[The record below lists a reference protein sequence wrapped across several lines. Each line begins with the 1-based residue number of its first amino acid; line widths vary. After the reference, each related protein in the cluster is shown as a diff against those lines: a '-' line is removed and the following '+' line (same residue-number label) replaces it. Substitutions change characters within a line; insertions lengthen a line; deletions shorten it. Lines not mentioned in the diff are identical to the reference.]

1 MESAPWMVPPGTTQ
15 SMEVIPPLSAS
26 DDARTWVAHGGVPE
40 SPKYWA
46 QVELPDMFLSNLFQP
61 SEEGALRDDALTDFS
76 GSATTGSD
84 TGESPEAFQEFMLGH
99 TSDPSSPAQDTSDVP
114 PVLSS
119 PPDEVPAFK
128 ATASLDGMFGS
139 WAAPGAAPAPAPA
152 MPDAPPAPTVSM
164 DHLFAPI
171 FSLSGNGAPLFAPP
185 PRTEAGAP
193 PAQPSAPAPAPAP
206 APASETAST
215 ASTST
220 PVASNADLPAL
231 GLLQMPTGS
240 NANAHSAL
248 ARIREYAK
256 HVDTDAAPADRS
268 VPRVPTTQRSSAA
281 TTAESSAATSP
292 AMDGSAWSK
301 KVAHNAIERRYRSNI
316 NDRIAGLRDVVPA
329 LREMRPRDGT
339 RRRRRNK
346 AEKEE
351 LVDGVAAATKMSKA
365 TVLSKATEYIC
376 YLKSREVQLDRQVSA
391 LQMLV
396 RSLEGGDELLA
407 AWNAE
412 LERVD
417 RLHPPAEAAGLAAP
431 AGTASP
437 VDDEDEDDDEDEED
451 DTSVGTR
458 RKMPR
463 YLLGAFFGFSV
474 VNRAAPWTA
483 NEPPAL
489 APSHT
494 RVLNAGHQLL
504 KRAGA
509 TASAPHTYDD
519 VPMVHLVAELLRT
532 LALVALV
539 GVLAYAAV
547 VRVHRAAKHRRLK
560 RAERLQEVCALPT
573 LLQTPLEQACAA
585 SPEPLDEARARYAE
599 LSRALPAFDVRVP
612 FVRVV
617 HQGLVACALA
627 RVPLL
632 DRAVAWAIRHS
643 SDPMVQRLEKHVCLQ
658 RLTLELALGRAVQP
672 SNLQRLL
679 TLATWQKHLL
689 AAPHTHEERVLLA
702 LGYASLAPHSLLRT
716 WLAYQGAQ
724 LWNEARAVHV
734 DAGAARAPDRRA
746 AHAVLG
752 DVLRLPLDIA
762 CTYAQSLPAART
774 GELMSAT
781 EADAHD
787 TWVCAAPLRNVLDA
801 MRNEELLAFWTALL
815 ASLMRGDDHARD
827 TPTAALRPHVLD
839 VVADRA
845 SRLGLRQRLATIAH
859 ARPVHNVL
867 AAEQLAVAMATLELV
882 SGRLSQAQ
890 QCARA
895 LAARPLR
902 SNAAHALVALVL
914 HMPPKQVA
922 PTGPVDALA
931 SVVLHW
937 LQLQRAHAMSQAPP
951 AEHAEAVAKLQALAS
966 QCIWE
971 VVSPTPTRRPVVRST
986 PLTAVEQVQQLLADV
1001 FPQTAPAPPAVQLA
1015 QRDWHRDT
1023 YAAHRAHIPS
1033 LTTSLDT
1040 LMDRLGS
1047 LGTDTPS
1054 AL

>member
-26 DDARTWVAHGGVPE
+26 DDTRTWIAHSGVPE

-61 SEEGALRDDALTDFS
+61 SEEGALRDETLTDFS
-76 GSATTGSD
+76 GSVTTGSD
-84 TGESPEAFQEFMLGH
+84 SGESPEAFQEFMLGH
-99 TSDPSSPAQDTSDVP
+99 TSDSSSPALDTSDGP
-114 PVLSS
+114 PVLST
-119 PPDEVPAFK
+119 PPDDVPAFK
-128 ATASLDGMFGS
+128 ANASLDGMFGA
-139 WAAPGAAPAPAPA
+139 WAAPGAGAGAAHA
-152 MPDAPPAPTVSM
+152 MPDAAPAPTVSM

-171 FSLSGNGAPLFAPP
+171 FSLGGNGAPLFAPAPHTEPTTAAQP
-185 PRTEAGAP
+185 PPPAPQPASEAAP
-193 PAQPSAPAPAPAP
+193 SAQPSVPA
-206 APASETAST
+206 ASS
-215 ASTST
+215 S
-220 PVASNADLPAL
+220 ADLPAL

-248 ARIREYAK
+248 ARIREFAK
-256 HVDTDAAPADRS
+256 HVDTDVAPSDRGA
-268 VPRVPTTQRSSAA
+268 PRAPTTQRASAA
-281 TTAESSAATSP
+281 STAESSAATSP
-292 AMDGSAWSK
+292 SSDGSAWSK

-431 AGTASP
+431 SGAASP
-437 VDDEDEDDDEDEED
+437 TDDDEEEDDDDEEED
-451 DTSVGTR
+451 DAADGPR

-463 YLLGAFFGFSV
+463 YLLGAFVGFSV
-474 VNRAAPWTA
+474 VNRAAPWA
-483 NEPPAL
+483 AHEPPAL

-494 RVLNAGHQLL
+494 RVLHAGHQLL

-509 TASAPHTYDD
+509 AAPAPHAYDH
-519 VPMVHLVAELLRT
+519 VPTVHLVAELLRT

-539 GVLAYAAV
+539 GVVLYAAV

-585 SPEPLDEARARYAE
+585 SPEPLDEARARYAA

-617 HQGLVACALA
+617 GQGLVACALA
-627 RVPLL
+627 HVPLL

-643 SDPMVQRLEKHVCLQ
+643 SDPTVQRLEKHVCLQ

-752 DVLRLPLDIA
+752 DVLRLPLDVA
-762 CTYAQSLPAART
+762 CTYAQSHPAART
-774 GELMSAT
+774 GELTSVT
-781 EADAHD
+781 DSD
-787 TWVCAAPLRNVLDA
+787 TRGAWVCAAPLRNILDA

-827 TPTAALRPHVLD
+827 APAAALRPHVLD

-845 SRLGLRQRLATIAH
+845 SRLGLRHRLAKIAH
-859 ARPVHNVL
+859 ARPVHNVV

-882 SGRLSQAQ
+882 SGRVSQAQ
-890 QCARA
+890 QYARA

-902 SNAAHALVALVL
+902 SNAAHAFVTLVL
-914 HMPPKQVA
+914 HTPARQVA

-937 LQLQRAHAMSQAPP
+937 LQLQRAHATAEAPP
-951 AEHAEAVAKLQALAS
+951 AEHAAAVAKLQALAS

-971 VVSPTPTRRPVVRST
+971 VVSPTPTRRSVVRST

-1001 FPQTAPAPPAVQLA
+1001 FPPTTPAPPAVQLA

-1047 LGTDTPS
+1047 LVAEPPS

>member
-1 MESAPWMVPPGTTQ
+1 
-15 SMEVIPPLSAS
+15 
-26 DDARTWVAHGGVPE
+26 
-40 SPKYWA
+40 
-46 QVELPDMFLSNLFQP
+46 
-61 SEEGALRDDALTDFS
+61 
-76 GSATTGSD
+76 
-84 TGESPEAFQEFMLGH
+84 
-99 TSDPSSPAQDTSDVP
+99 
-114 PVLSS
+114 
-119 PPDEVPAFK
+119 
-128 ATASLDGMFGS
+128 
-139 WAAPGAAPAPAPA
+139 

-193 PAQPSAPAPAPAP
+193 PAQPSAPAPARAP

-463 YLLGAFFGFSV
+463 YLLGAFVGFSV

-627 RVPLL
+627 HVPLL

-746 AHAVLG
+746 AHAVAG
-752 DVLRLPLDIA
+752 RRA
-762 CTYAQSLPAART
+762 APAARHRVHLRPVAARGAHRRAHERHGGRRT
-774 GELMSAT
+774 RHMGVCGAAAQRARRRCAT
-781 EADAHD
+781 RSSSRSGRRSSRAS
-787 TWVCAAPLRNVLDA
+787 CAATIMHV
-801 MRNEELLAFWTALL
+801 
-815 ASLMRGDDHARD
+815 
-827 TPTAALRPHVLD
+827 TPPPRALRPHVLD

>member
-15 SMEVIPPLSAS
+15 SMEVIPPLSAT
-26 DDARTWVAHGGVPE
+26 DDTRTWVGHSGVSE

-61 SEEGALRDDALTDFS
+61 SEEGALRDEALTDFS
-76 GSATTGSD
+76 GSASTGSD
-84 TGESPEAFQEFMLGH
+84 SGESPEAFQEFMLGH
-99 TSDPSSPAQDTSDVP
+99 TSDSSSPSLDTSDGP
-114 PVLSS
+114 PMLSS
-119 PPDEVPAFK
+119 PPEDVPAFK
-128 ATASLDGMFGS
+128 ANASLDGMFGA
-139 WAAPGAAPAPAPA
+139 WAAPGAGAGAAPAAS
-152 MPDAPPAPTVSM
+152 DAPPAPTVSM

-171 FSLSGNGAPLFAPP
+171 FSLGGSGAPLWPRSESSASAP
-185 PRTEAGAP
+185 
-193 PAQPSAPAPAPAP
+193 QPSPAPQPTPEAAPTSATPAAP
-206 APASETAST
+206 S
-215 ASTST
+215 
-220 PVASNADLPAL
+220 ADLPAL
-231 GLLQMPTGS
+231 GMLQMPTGS

-248 ARIREYAK
+248 ARIREFAK
-256 HVDTDAAPADRS
+256 QVDTDTAPADRS
-268 VPRVPTTQRSSAA
+268 APRAGATPRASASSA
-281 TTAESSAATSP
+281 AESSAATSP
-292 AMDGSAWSK
+292 SSDGSAWSK

-346 AEKEE
+346 AEKQE

-412 LERVD
+412 LARVD
-417 RLHPPAEAAGLAAP
+417 RLHPPAEAAGLP
-431 AGTASP
+431 ARPSTASP
-437 VDDEDEDDDEDEED
+437 ADDEDEEED
-451 DTSVGTR
+451 EEDEDAADGPR

-463 YLLGAFFGFSV
+463 YLLGAFVGFSV
-474 VNRAAPWTA
+474 VNRAAPWA
-483 NEPPAL
+483 AQEPPAL

-494 RVLNAGHQLL
+494 RVLHAGHQLL

-509 TASAPHTYDD
+509 AAPAPHTYDH
-519 VPMVHLVAELLRT
+519 VPTVHLVAELLRT

-539 GVLAYAAV
+539 GVLLCAAV

-585 SPEPLDEARARYAE
+585 SAEPLDDARARYAA

-617 HQGLVACALA
+617 ARGLVACALA
-627 RVPLL
+627 HVPLL
-632 DRAVAWAIRHS
+632 DRAVAWAIRHA
-643 SDPMVQRLEKHVCLQ
+643 SDPTVQRLEKHVCLQ

-689 AAPHTHEERVLLA
+689 AAPHTDEERVLLA
-702 LGYASLAPHSLLRT
+702 LGYASLAPHSLLRP

-734 DAGAARAPDRRA
+734 DAGAVRAPDRRA

-752 DVLRLPLDIA
+752 DVLRLPLDVA
-762 CTYAQSLPAART
+762 CTYALSHPAART
-774 GELMSAT
+774 GELTSVT
-781 EADAHD
+781 EADTRGA
-787 TWVCAAPLRNVLDA
+787 WVCAAPLRNILDA

-815 ASLMRGDDHARD
+815 ASLMRGDDAARD
-827 TPTAALRPHVLD
+827 APAALRPHVLD

-882 SGRLSQAQ
+882 SGRLSRAQ

-902 SNAAHALVALVL
+902 SNAAHAFVALVQ
-914 HMPPKQVA
+914 HTPSKQVA

-937 LQLQRAHAMSQAPP
+937 LQLQRAHATAEAPP
-951 AEHAEAVAKLQALAS
+951 AEHAAAVAKLQALAS

-971 VVSPTPTRRPVVRST
+971 VVSPTPTRRSVVRST

-1001 FPQTAPAPPAVQLA
+1001 FPPTAPAPPAVQLA

-1033 LTTSLDT
+1033 LTSSLDT

-1047 LGTDTPS
+1047 LVAEPPT